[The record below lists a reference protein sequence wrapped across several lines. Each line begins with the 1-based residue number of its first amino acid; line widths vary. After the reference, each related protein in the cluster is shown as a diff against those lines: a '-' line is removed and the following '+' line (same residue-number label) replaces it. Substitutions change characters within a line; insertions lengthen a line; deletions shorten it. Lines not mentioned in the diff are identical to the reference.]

1 MSKILTS
8 LSLHPATLER
18 IEAQLRDG
26 GGEER
31 QPAPRKFVV
40 SDERDA
46 AQPHSAHGRDAQ
58 SQSAPSHRLA
68 VWTGQEPG
76 ERIANTILLCAIRDR
91 AHQVTLEPQAKGV
104 RVRFEIANGTREQ
117 KLPAFALEPI
127 VRHFKALAS
136 ESDDAATAPG
146 TESDSVSRQS
156 SIDRSES
163 FGQVAIA
170 VDEQLF
176 HISFSPL
183 PTQWGAGVKVQF
195 SSF

>member
-1 MSKILTS
+1 MSKLLTM
-8 LSLHPATLER
+8 LSLRPATLAR
-18 IEAQLRDG
+18 IEAQLRDS

-31 QPAPRKFVV
+31 QPAPRKFVF
-40 SDERDA
+40 SDQR
-46 AQPHSAHGRDAQ
+46 GL
-58 SQSAPSHRLA
+58 APALPWQTLE

-91 AHQVTLEPQAKGV
+91 AHQVTLEPEAKGV
-104 RVRFEIANGTREQ
+104 KVRFAIASGVREQ

-127 VRHFKALAS
+127 VRHFKTLS
-136 ESDDAATAPG
+136 CDDEATA
-146 TESDSVSRQS
+146 TQES
-156 SIDRSES
+156 SINPSEL
-163 FGQVAIA
+163 FGQVAVA

-195 SSF
+195 SLRKSS